1 MGLNDAAH
9 LTSQALKKSPLIQGA
24 LLKLGAAELGSEA
37 EGGLHQTT
45 ELIEAFS
52 LGCSTQRAT

>member
-1 MGLNDAAH
+1 MCDGSQGCS
-9 LTSQALKKSPLIQGA
+9 TSDKPRLKKSPLIQGA

-45 ELIEAFS
+45 ELIEALI
-52 LGCSTQRAT
+52 LGG